1 MYNYF
6 IIEFIRLFKY
16 NIIMDNIQNSL
27 TFVNDSKTKKE
38 RLIWKIKRDLK
49 KIWNYL
55 NIDDPLLDMLKD
67 LSKKTKNNYNSIEDL
82 DEITLEGLSNNLT
95 SLVFEIC
102 EKVKKDMGKIIEKEI
117 L

>member
-1 MYNYF
+1 
-6 IIEFIRLFKY
+6 
-16 NIIMDNIQNSL
+16 MDNIQNSL

-38 RLIWKIKRDLK
+38 RLIGKIKRDLK
-49 KIWNYL
+49 KIGNYL